1 MALFLNLPTL
11 YILLEAKYIVSVRM
25 EGLLLVTGQILFCSI
40 NLDLGLLVLCNSS
53 RPQLISCLVFHG
65 RSHLANLFMLG
76 PNSLAFEA
84 KCECA

>member
-1 MALFLNLPTL
+1 MAFFLNLPTL
-11 YILLEAKYIVSVRM
+11 YILLQAKYIVSVRM
-25 EGLLLVTGQILFCSI
+25 EGLLLVTSQILFCSI
-40 NLDLGLLVLCNSS
+40 NLDLGLLVLC